1 MEGLFGMLA
10 VAGGFGLA
18 YGVTVLG
25 LNAVISVM
33 PRKASGRPQTNGA
46 TTAG

>member
-18 YGVTVLG
+18 YGVTLLG
-25 LNAVISVM
+25 MNAVISVM
-33 PRKASGRPQTNGA
+33 PRKGSGAKQRLG
-46 TTAG
+46 